1 VSRTAEVGDR
11 DFLLEALRD
20 VKAACCGEWKEVT
33 PRRFAVKAIRAVLGG
48 FLIFSNVVDF
58 ATLNLSGINLQSD
71 CSNCN

>member
-1 VSRTAEVGDR
+1 
-11 DFLLEALRD
+11 
-20 VKAACCGEWKEVT
+20 
-33 PRRFAVKAIRAVLGG
+33 VKAIRAVLGG